1 MFLLPIV
8 MPGVS
13 SANLLARPGEPL
25 LEHLRGV
32 AVLAKRWAPPE
43 LRESARLAGFLHDIY
58 KATPWFQ
65 DYIRASAPEQNRL
78 KATLGKKLHHALP
91 SALFASFFAQTQGL
105 PAAPIFLAVARH
117 HGHLKTLSAL
127 LPDPYDPAHLKA
139 PPSEKPYALLAEQS
153 RALFEYPPVQD
164 LLRELGLFDAFRAY
178 LEKGPEQVATEL
190 RQHTTGEAAYW
201 QTLTL
206 FSLLIDAD
214 KHLAARVTPAPRV
227 RLPADAAQRRVQGL
241 PRKGRLAPYRDRL
254 FAEVDQ
260 KARTLPLSQLFPAAL
275 TLTAPTG
282 SGKTLALLNFALKL
296 RNRLERERGLR
307 PRIVYA
313 LPLVN
318 LIEQN
323 YQVFEEALT
332 AAGVSKEA
340 ILSHHHLARIPEPED
355 DASSVEEKL
364 FLAESW
370 EAEVIVTTFVQ
381 AVETLYGTQNRMLK
395 KLHRFLSGNILI
407 LDEVQALPGEA
418 WPLVR
423 RLLKAFAKKG
433 NTLILAT
440 ATQPRLLE
448 GALELAPDFSGYPI
462 RVRIQKAEGPP
473 ETPAKQSRLVV
484 VNTIPRSLEVYETL
498 KAPGERVYYLST
510 NLTPYDRTRR
520 IEALKTLVPKTPLTL
535 VATPIVEA
543 GLDLDF
549 AEGYRELGPVDSVIQ
564 VAGRINRS
572 ASRETETLYL
582 IPDQGRASRVY
593 GSILAHL
600 ARDFFSEIEEIT
612 DRALDQRLEEYFDSL
627 EARISQAEAQGYLE
641 ALEKGRYC
649 RPGYPAGCDCGPH
662 HPAGCDVCCYRL
674 IKDSVRRIPI
684 FIEQDEAASEALA
697 CLEAALALSDPNA
710 RRRALR
716 LLRPDLARY
725 TISPAIERAAKNLPG
740 PLLGR
745 EDYRLVRKDELEAYY
760 DQETG
765 FLWQKGLAS
774 QFL

>member
-1 MFLLPIV
+1 M
-8 MPGVS
+8 MPGAS
-13 SANLLARPGEPL
+13 SADLLARPGEPL
-25 LEHLRGV
+25 LKHLRGV
-32 AVLAKRWAPPE
+32 AALAKGWAPLE
-43 LRESARLAGFLHDIY
+43 LRESARLVGLSHDLY

-65 DYIRASAPEQNRL
+65 KYICRNEPEQHRL
-78 KATLGKKLHHALP
+78 KAALGKKLHHALP
-91 SALFASFFAQTQGL
+91 SALFAASVAQTRGL

-127 LPDPYDPAHLKA
+127 LPDPYDPAYLKA

-153 RALFEYPPVQD
+153 RALFEYPPAQD

-190 RQHTTGEAAYW
+190 RQHAAGEASYW

-227 RLPADAAQRRVQGL
+227 SLPADAAKRRVQTL
-241 PRKGRLAPYRDRL
+241 PRKGKLAPHRERL
-254 FAEVDQ
+254 FSEVEQ
-260 KARTLPLSQLFPAAL
+260 KAQTLPLDQLFPAAL

-282 SGKTLALLNFALKL
+282 SGKTLTLLNFALKL
-296 RNRLERERGLR
+296 RDRLKRERGLC
-307 PRIVYA
+307 PRIIYA

-323 YQVFEEALT
+323 YQVFEETLT
-332 AAGVSKEA
+332 AAGVPKEA
-340 ILSHHHLARIPEPED
+340 ILAHHHLARISEPED

-364 FLAESW
+364 LLAESW

-381 AVETLYGTQNRMLK
+381 VVETLYGTQNRMLK

-407 LDEVQALPGEA
+407 LDEVQALPAED

-423 RLLKAFAKKG
+423 RLLQTFVEKG

-440 ATQPRLLE
+440 ATQPKLIE
-448 GALELAPDFSGYPI
+448 GALELAPGFSDYPT
-462 RVRIQKAEGPP
+462 RVRIRRAEGPP
-473 ETPAKQSRLVV
+473 ETPAKRSRLIV

-498 KAPGERVYYLST
+498 KAHGERVYYLST
-510 NLTPYDRTRR
+510 NLTPRDRARR
-520 IEALKTLVPKTPLTL
+520 IEALKTLVPETPLTL

-572 ASRETETLYL
+572 AERETETLYL
-582 IPDQGRASRVY
+582 IPDQCRASRVY
-593 GSILAHL
+593 GTILAHL
-600 ARDFFSEIEEIT
+600 AQDFFNEIEEIT
-612 DRALDQRLEEYFDSL
+612 DRALERRLGDYFAAL
-627 EARISQAEAQGYLE
+627 EARISQATALGYLE

-649 RPGYPAGCDCGPH
+649 RPGYPLGCDCGPH
-662 HPAGCDVCCYRL
+662 HRAGCDVCCYRL
-674 IKDSVRRIPI
+674 IKDTIRRVPI
-684 FIEQDEAASEALA
+684 FIEQDDAASEALA
-697 CLEAALALSDPNA
+697 RLEAALALPDPNA
-710 RRRALR
+710 RRRELR
-716 LLRPDLARY
+716 LLRPELARY

-740 PLLGR
+740 PLCGR
-745 EDYRLVRKDELEAYY
+745 EDYLLVRRDELEAYY